1 VAGTSSKLGENYST
15 VAGAYGVGPDTLIL
29 HPRRL
34 AFLQSQ
40 TIANGENQ
48 PNRMF
53 SLYDRIIEAPAT
65 PTTLNT
71 NQDAL
76 LSIRSEA
83 VHLFAESEITT
94 HTDPGSLTPDE
105 PIDPRCW
112 DLGHVDPE
120 LRGQFGT
127 RWPEHRRCNR
137 ATITNLKR
145 QLEEAAEGA
154 VGRTS
159 REW

>member
-1 VAGTSSKLGENYST
+1 MRGRGKFSNHPYGTVHKAERKRFAARMRAGE
-15 VAGAYGVGPDTLIL
+15 VFWCW
-29 HPRRL
+29 R
-34 AFLQSQ
+34 
-40 TIANGENQ
+40 
-48 PNRMF
+48 
-53 SLYDRIIEAPAT
+53 
-65 PTTLNT
+65 PTC
-71 NQDAL
+71 
-76 LSIRSEA
+76 
-83 VHLFAESEITT
+83 
-94 HTDPGSLTPDE
+94 LTPDE

>member
-94 HTDPGSLTPDE
+94 HTDPGSGTLTVRFRVLVKVAVSVP
-105 PIDPRCW
+105 
-112 DLGHVDPE
+112 LG
-120 LRGQFGT
+120 
-127 RWPEHRRCNR
+127 
-137 ATITNLKR
+137 A
-145 QLEEAAEGA
+145 A
-154 VGRTS
+154 VGQVLGTGTTTPTFA
-159 REW
+159 